1 MNTLLN
7 IYRTGTAKPNKTG
20 KYLLEKRQA
29 FSPMI
34 QMMLS
39 KTTIIEQ
46 IHLLKEKSLPSAVR
60 HSVKNVD
67 ALLADELIEFRRFDH
82 VYSKQ

>member
-1 MNTLLN
+1 
-7 IYRTGTAKPNKTG
+7 
-20 KYLLEKRQA
+20 
-29 FSPMI
+29 MI

-46 IHLLKEKSLPSAVR
+46 IHLLKEKSLASAVR